1 MADIASSD
9 LTITILKNRLVKGSP
24 GALQRNLVRIAFG
37 NATLTYPSG
46 GVPIPTF
53 PSFGMRRE
61 IEYLVIVDG
70 SCATGIHWKWDYT
83 NKKFRG
89 YIPGAVIEAA
99 GAATLDDYPLDGTAD
114 PLAAAARQPGNGVVS
129 LGLGNTTAAGVV
141 YFGNLKELLAT
152 EHAPAAQSLVCE
164 AVGW

>member
-9 LTITILKNRLVKGSP
+9 LTITIVKNRMVKGSP
-24 GALQRNLVRIAFG
+24 GALTRNVVKIAFG
-37 NATLTYPSG
+37 NGTLTYPSG

-61 IEYLVIVDG
+61 IEFLILIDSG
-70 SCATGIHWKWDYT
+70 NASGILWKWDFV
-83 NKKFRG
+83 NKKLRG

-99 GAATLDDYPLDGTAD
+99 GSGTLDDYPLDGTAD
-114 PLAAAARQPGNGVVS
+114 PLAAAARQPSNGAIA
-129 LGLGNTTAAGVV
+129 LGLVNTAAAGTV
-141 YFGNLKELLAT
+141 YFGQMKELLAA
-152 EHAPAAQSLVCE
+152 EHAPAAQTLYAE

>member
-1 MADIASSD
+1 MSDIASSD

-61 IEYLVIVDG
+61 IEYLVTRSSV
-70 SCATGIHWKWDYT
+70 
-83 NKKFRG
+83 
-89 YIPGAVIEAA
+89 VIF
-99 GAATLDDYPLDGTAD
+99 LVPLLRL
-114 PLAAAARQPGNGVVS
+114 PVLLHS
-129 LGLGNTTAAGVV
+129 MTTRWMV
-141 YFGNLKELLAT
+141 LLILLQLLLAN
-152 EHAPAAQSLVCE
+152 LVM
-164 AVGW
+164 ALFHLAWAILPLLVLSISVT